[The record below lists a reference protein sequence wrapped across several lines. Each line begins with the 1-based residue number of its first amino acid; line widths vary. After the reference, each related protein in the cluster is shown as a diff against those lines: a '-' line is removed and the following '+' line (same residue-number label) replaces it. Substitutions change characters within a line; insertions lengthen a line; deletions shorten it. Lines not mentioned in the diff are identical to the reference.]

1 MKTLKVKAT
10 TTKQHQTLWAMCVT
24 ISGGQPIGGYSKQFV
39 CKFASIQPALL
50 KALTDLGFEY
60 EING

>member
-1 MKTLKVKAT
+1 MVTLKVKAT

-24 ISGGQPIGGYSKQFV
+24 LLKGNPVGGYAKMFV
-39 CKFASIQPALL
+39 CKFDATPDGLGT
-50 KALTDLGFEY
+50 ALTDLGFEY